1 MHTSA
6 EGFQQYY
13 NAQATVNGANQ
24 LIVSTQVTADA
35 SDQGQVITQLDA
47 GKGTDRQQP
56 ERVLAD
62 SDYGNERDLAEL
74 EAWGIDG

>member
-1 MHTSA
+1 M
-6 EGFQQYY
+6 
-13 NAQATVNGANQ
+13 
-24 LIVSTQVTADA
+24 
-35 SDQGQVITQLDA
+35 ITQLDA